1 MLHRKREENMGKLFL
16 FIIYS
21 FLFLCVGGS
30 AIGWLF
36 GVSPF
41 AFFSWETKE
50 IYLNP
55 LSDWYT
61 LYKRFWY
68 ENWVV
73 NTPKD
78 LTLFFSF
85 LFFFP
90 LYIALWF
97 WGLKV
102 KWMKRILKPFA
113 FLHHPKAP
121 VLKENLSIKKHF
133 DRPVALRQTR
143 GFSSAIANLA
153 PMQDSNESK
162 TLEDENIQ
170 TVPLGDMHSQMNT
183 AVKKEVPE
191 TLKSQIKELGLQYGY
206 DMFENVQ
213 LDGVT
218 VPLVLATDTVALLLS
233 PLTEKR
239 EWIADEIS
247 ADEGIDPT
255 WFSAEGLITSPFY
268 QMCQAAEQLKAQEPD
283 SDIVPVVLLCDG
295 SILNAGALIETWQEK
310 SGYVAL
316 LNDGKGDGLLPLSDI
331 LSKKNQ

>member
-1 MLHRKREENMGKLFL
+1 MGKLFL
-16 FIIYS
+16 FIVYS

-30 AIGWLF
+30 VIGWLF

-41 AFFSWETKE
+41 ALFSWKTKE
-50 IYLNP
+50 VYLNP
-55 LSDWYT
+55 FSDWYV
-61 LYKRFWY
+61 LYKHFWWG
-68 ENWVV
+68 NWVV
-73 NTPKD
+73 NSAKD
-78 LTLFFSF
+78 LTVFFTF

-90 LYIALWF
+90 LYIGLWF
-97 WGLKV
+97 GVRKV
-102 KWMKRILKPFA
+102 KWLKLIFKPFS
-113 FLHHPKAP
+113 FLHFSKAP
-121 VLKENLSIKKHF
+121 VLKENLSVKRHF

-143 GFSSAIANLA
+143 GFSSAMANLA

-183 AVKKEVPE
+183 VVKKEVPE
-191 TLKSQIKELGLQYGY
+191 TLKLQIKELGLQYGY
-206 DMFENVQ
+206 DMFENVL

-233 PLTEKR
+233 PLTDKR
-239 EWIADEIS
+239 EWIADETS
-247 ADEGIDPT
+247 ADDELEPT

-283 SDIVPVVLLCDG
+283 SDIVPMVLLCDG

-310 SGYVAL
+310 NGYVAL
-316 LNDGKGDGLLPLSDI
+316 LNEAMGEGLLPLADV
-331 LSKKNQ
+331 LVLKNPQNPS